1 MDKCGRE
8 TPTLTE
14 GLAKEAPNSLFPV
27 ASLDVDR
34 FLLSLFSASKSLS
47 DFARLLYIERR

>member
-47 DFARLLYIERR
+47 DFARLLYIEKR